1 MRKKKDRPKRLTRK
15 EFLTGCEYALN
26 PWASG
31 NEAQDKLGPIEDIED
46 ELGIDAAKFLRWV
59 RNNPDRPISGTVS
72 GLISAFR
79 GKAL

>member
-15 EFLTGCEYALN
+15 EFLSGCEYALN

-46 ELGIDAAKFLRWV
+46 EI
-59 RNNPDRPISGTVS
+59 N
-72 GLISAFR
+72 GLSLNDMSDIM
-79 GKAL
+79 GELLKEKDD